1 MKIGR
6 KAAFNVWKFSRTLPD
21 NSLDVNGRKSAQKVG
36 RQGRVKLD
44 ALFVN
49 KFMFFG
55 NTSPLSTAEGGR
67 NVNVNSVS
75 LSLQLLYFRG

>member
-44 ALFVN
+44 ALFVY
-49 KFMFFG
+49 KFMFLE
-55 NTSPLSTAEGGR
+55 TLLHCPLQRVEEM
-67 NVNVNSVS
+67 
-75 LSLQLLYFRG
+75 